1 MENKYLQVGKENI
14 LKKIINFI
22 KGIFGKKEEPKDNI
36 EMKKAEKE
44 SEATNFFDT
53 IKVVK
58 DEDKEMIALQN
69 KYENN
74 EVNLSSLSDEEISEL
89 SELYK
94 RQVSDLK
101 KKLEDK
107 KQQLEIAK
115 KRIENYSSNI

>member
-14 LKKIINFI
+14 LKKFINFI